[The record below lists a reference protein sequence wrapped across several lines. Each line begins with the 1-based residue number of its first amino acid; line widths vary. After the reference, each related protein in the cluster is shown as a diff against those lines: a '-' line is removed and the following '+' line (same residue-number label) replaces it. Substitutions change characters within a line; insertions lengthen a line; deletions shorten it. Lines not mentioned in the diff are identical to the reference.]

1 MWIQKKEG
9 EVQAL
14 HAQALEALADGDL
27 TMAERLGEVLRTLGW
42 SGAFEVLAL
51 VARERGELAEAVSLL
66 DEGVALAPSAWGLHQ
81 LRGNLLDQQ
90 KLHDEA
96 LLAFDAALAC
106 EGAWASSIRYN
117 RSVARLAWGD
127 VGGALEDAEFVITDS
142 STPPFYLNAI
152 RVALEALTRLG
163 RSADGVTLV
172 RHVMTRADGADAQ
185 GPLAGLLALALSRDG
200 QLVTDIEEACQSA
213 IDQDAMGEDVLAAWR
228 LVRARDVAEDQQP
241 NARFAVLVE
250 VQARGVV
257 EGATGYYRKSVVVA
271 RDRDEATQL
280 ALSIEPTSRH
290 ADAHVE
296 RVEDLEERVSAAR
309 GVIEASGRLFFGE

>member
-14 HAQALEALADGDL
+14 HAQALEALAEGDL
-27 TMAERLGEVLRTLGW
+27 ATAERLGGVLRTLGW

-51 VARERGELAEAVSLL
+51 IARERGELVEAVRLL
-66 DEGVALAPSAWGLHQ
+66 DEGVALAPGAWGLHQ

-106 EGAWASSIRYN
+106 EGAWVSSIRYN

-152 RVALEALTRLG
+152 RVALESLARLG
-163 RSADGVTLV
+163 RSGDGVTLV

-200 QLVTDIEEACQSA
+200 QLVSDVEQACQSA

-228 LVRARDVAEDQQP
+228 LLRERGELPVEGETV
-241 NARFAVLVE
+241 RFAVLME

-257 EGATGYYRKSVVVA
+257 EGATGYYRKSVVIA
-271 RDRDEATQL
+271 RDREDAIQL
-280 ALSIEPTSRH
+280 ARALEPAARRAEAH
-290 ADAHVE
+290 AE
-296 RVEDLEERVSAAR
+296 RVEELGLTGASAR
-309 GVIEASGRLFFGE
+309 GVTEASGRLFFGE